1 MSTTESEDRSYEQ
14 IIIDLGLDPAM
25 PPDPAFVARVFAEK
39 LYRGQPIWAT
49 LRSSVGVLS
58 CVSVFAVSADQL
70 AARLGIALPS
80 NMASPIQRPLTLLDV
95 FSSGSSLPMA
105 VAIQMQ
111 LAQFPMDAASM
122 LDAFHMMRRDGVSFP
137 DLRAMEFK
145 NSNSNWKLLA
155 AHQGLPTPHP
165 DSLTGLQDNL
175 QFIAVTLRNFS
186 FMPRSLAILAPSGYV
201 ATIPEGA
208 KYSCRTPASGYEDR
222 YSDTYSWRVTST
234 AGEDFEGVRNDLSK
248 LQSVGFSVSVD
259 ARSVCLKLDTDCALK
274 LCGVIGPSTVLSPPI
289 DRLIR

>member
-25 PPDPAFVARVFAEK
+25 PPDQAFVARVFAEK
-39 LYRGQPIWAT
+39 LYRHDPIWAT
-49 LRSSVGVLS
+49 LWSSVGVLS
-58 CVSVFAVSADQL
+58 CVSGFAVPAGQL
-70 AARLGIALPS
+70 AARLGMHLPS
-80 NMASPIQRPLTLLDV
+80 NMASPAQRPSTLSDMFSIGLWIPLAISIQR
-95 FSSGSSLPMA
+95 
-105 VAIQMQ
+105 Q
-111 LAQFPMDAASM
+111 LNKFPMHAASM
-122 LDAFHMMRRDGVSFP
+122 LDALHMMRRDGVSFP

-145 NSNSNWKLLA
+145 NSESKWKLL
-155 AHQGLPTPHP
+155 AHQGLPPPHP

-186 FMPRSLAILAPSGYV
+186 FMPRSLAILAPRGYV
-201 ATIPEGA
+201 ATIPAGA
-208 KYSCRTPASGYEDR
+208 KYSCRISADAYD
-222 YSDTYSWRVTST
+222 DMYSWTVTST

-248 LQSVGFSVSVD
+248 FHSVGFSVSVD
-259 ARSVCLKLDTDCALK
+259 TRSVCLKLDTDSALK